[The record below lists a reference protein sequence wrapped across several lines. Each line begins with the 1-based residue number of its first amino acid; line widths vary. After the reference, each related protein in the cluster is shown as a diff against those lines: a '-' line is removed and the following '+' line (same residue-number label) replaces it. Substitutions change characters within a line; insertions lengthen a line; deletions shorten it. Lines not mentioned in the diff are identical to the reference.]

1 MSFRTLVKGSAIA
14 FAGNG
19 LIYALAFVFQLL
31 LVRLLGAGGYGVW
44 GFALTLAVT
53 IAQFSVLGLGYGCI
67 YFSSAR
73 NAGAAGLAPA
83 GAARLTFLS
92 ALFVSCAAG
101 LLLLPAA
108 RFWIAPAYKL
118 PGLEP
123 LLYIF
128 AAAVPLSALV
138 LAMEYAF
145 RSRHDASAAFKMKLS
160 AEGLK
165 LMLIPAALL
174 LFAADARVA
183 AAALVAALAVSAVYG
198 AYMTNKLVFP
208 LSPLFKGSGWPAAAA
223 PLALYSLPF
232 FLQEVLMTLRDKAD
246 TFIIGYFSTAEYL
259 GMYKGACVLAA
270 LISFVPNS
278 VSYLLFPLINNIS
291 GPEHRE
297 ELAAFGRRTIKLLVY
312 AGVPAVALLVI
323 LARPLLHAAMGADFF
338 PAEKALALLAV
349 SSGLG
354 LAHAFYGQVL
364 AARARTGRLLSANA
378 FAFALTLAL
387 DFFLIP
393 KYGITGAGAA
403 SLAGSLLLT
412 VMIVAPAAG
421 ELKSLVFPPTTALF
435 LLPAAGFAAAGFRF
449 RAAGAAVSLGI
460 FAAFL
465 VFWAAWLLVFE
476 REEAARARSELK
488 AFLSSRFG
496 G

>member
-1 MSFRTLVKGSAIA
+1 MKGSAIA

-53 IAQFSVLGLGYGCI
+53 VAQFSVLGLGYGCI

-92 ALFVSCAAG
+92 ALFVSCAAS

-108 RFWIAPAYKL
+108 KFWIAPAYKL

-165 LMLIPAALL
+165 LILIPAALL

-198 AYMTNKLVFP
+198 AYMTDKLVFP
-208 LSPLFKGSGWPAAAA
+208 LRPLFKGSGWPAAAA

-232 FLQEVLMTLRDKAD
+232 FLHEVLMTLRDKAD
-246 TFIIGYFSTAEYL
+246 TFIIGYFSSAEYL

-312 AGVPAVALLVI
+312 AGVPAVVLLVV
-323 LARPLLHAAMGADFF
+323 LARPLLSVAMGAEFF

-364 AARARTGRLLSANA
+364 AARARTGLILMANA
-378 FAFALTLAL
+378 SAFALTLAL
-387 DFFLIP
+387 DLLLIP
-393 KYGITGAGAA
+393 EYGITGAGAA
-403 SLAGSLLLT
+403 SLAGSLTLA
-412 VMIVAPAAG
+412 VFVIVPASAEIG
-421 ELKSLVFPPTTALF
+421 ARVFPPRAAVF
-435 LLPAAGFAAAGFRF
+435 LLLSACFAVMGFGSRG
-449 RAAGAAVSLGI
+449 AGAAVLSGV
-460 FAAFL
+460 AAAYC
-465 VFWAAWLLVFE
+465 VFWSAWLFFFE
-476 REEAARARSELK
+476 REEISRARFGLK
-488 AFLSSRFG
+488 AFLASRFG

>member
-73 NAGAAGLAPA
+73 NAGAAGLAPS

-92 ALFVSCAAG
+92 ALFVSCLAG

-128 AAAVPLSALV
+128 AAAVPLSALA

-165 LMLIPAALL
+165 LILIPAALL

-198 AYMTNKLVFP
+198 GYMTNKLVFP

-354 LAHAFYGQVL
+354 LVHSFYGSVL
-364 AARARTGRLLSANA
+364 AAQARMGRILFANA
-378 FAFALTLAL
+378 LAFALTLAL
-387 DFFLIP
+387 DLALIP
-393 KYGITGAGAA
+393 EYGITGAGAA
-403 SLAGSLLLT
+403 SLAGALALS
-412 VMIVAPAAG
+412 
-421 ELKSLVFPPTTALF
+421 VFV
-435 LLPAAGFAAAGFRF
+435 LLPAIAEFGAPRF
-449 RAAGAAVSLGI
+449 PLKAGAFLLASLCFAGLGFGLRDRGAVVSMGVVTVYCI
-460 FAAFL
+460 FWG
-465 VFWAAWLLVFE
+465 VWLFFVE
-476 REEAARARSELK
+476 QDYVSRALSEFK
-488 AFLSSRFG
+488 AFLKSRISG
-496 G
+496 